1 MEMNLNYWGYL
12 AVVTGV
18 VLCFGPALFVWIK
31 AELSNSPEANERHR
45 PD

>member
-12 AVVTGV
+12 VVFTGV

-31 AELSNSPEANERHR
+31 AEASDSGETKK
-45 PD
+45 